1 MTTLRITPEAADDLE
16 RLWDLAAR
24 GSVEA
29 ATRLLHEFWA
39 AADRLLEH
47 PETGHFHPDL
57 PPGYRLI
64 NVRGRSM
71 VVRRTDAEDDTADV
85 IRVLGRSVGV
95 SAVPWTKPTGLVSP
109 LAPR

>member
-47 PETGHFHPDL
+47 PETGHFHPEL

-64 NVRGRSM
+64 NVRGRWM
-71 VVRRTDAEDDTADV
+71 VVHLYHEKDEVVEV
-85 IRVLGRSVGV
+85 IRVLGSGTNLSSV
-95 SAVPWTKPTGLVSP
+95 AWTTPP
-109 LAPR
+109 L